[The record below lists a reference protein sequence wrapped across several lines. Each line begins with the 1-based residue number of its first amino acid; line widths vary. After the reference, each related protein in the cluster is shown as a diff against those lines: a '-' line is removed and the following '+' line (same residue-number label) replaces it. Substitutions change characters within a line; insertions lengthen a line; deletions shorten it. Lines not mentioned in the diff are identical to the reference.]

1 MEHLLYALI
10 SLAMRWLEPRHNAQL
25 QFLREQ
31 IRILRA
37 RVDADRVVPTPA
49 ERAELLRIGALL
61 DHDVAELMHIVRPA
75 TYQRWR
81 REQRRGH
88 VPKKTGR
95 PPTAR
100 AIRDL
105 VERMARE
112 NLRWGYRRIVGELK
126 KLGILLCASTARNIL
141 VESGIHPAPDKN
153 RKNPAIPWAQFI
165 QANLDSMVATDF
177 LTKDIYTPF
186 GRYTAYVLIFIH
198 LGSRKVYASPATYAP
213 NGAWVAQQGHNA
225 RMWLE
230 DEGLDAR
237 YLVHDGDA
245 KFSAHFRESWRPEA
259 RCLRTPPRAPMA
271 NAYAESFIG
280 TLKHEC
286 LNHFVCFSPQQL
298 DRIVSLW
305 LAHYHTQRPHQGKE
319 IGNNV
324 LDASFQPQS
333 VGKVRCKR
341 QLGGIITHYYREAA

>member
-1 MEHLLYALI
+1 MENLLYALI

-31 IRILRA
+31 IRILRV

-61 DHDVAELMHIVRPA
+61 DHEVSDLMHVVRPA
-75 TYQRWR
+75 TYHRWR
-81 REQRRGH
+81 REQRKGY

-95 PPTAR
+95 PPTAV
-100 AIRDL
+100 AIREL

-126 KLGILLCASTARNIL
+126 KLGIFLCPSTARNIL
-141 VESGIHPAPDKN
+141 VEAGIHPAPDKT
-153 RKNPAIPWAQFI
+153 RRNPAIPWAQFI
-165 QANLDSMVATDF
+165 QANLCSMVATDF

-198 LGSRKVYASPATYAP
+198 LGSRKVYCSPATHAP
-213 NGAWVAQQGHNA
+213 KGDWVAQQGRNA

-230 DEGLDAR
+230 DEGLEAR
-237 YLVHDGDA
+237 FLVHDGDA
-245 KFSAHFRESWRPEA
+245 KFYAHFRASWRPEV
-259 RCLRTPPRAPMA
+259 RCLRTPPRSPTA
-271 NAYAESFIG
+271 NSYAESFIG

-324 LDASFQPQS
+324 LDANFRPQA
-333 VGKVRCKR
+333 VGEARCKR
-341 QLGGIITHYYREAA
+341 QLGGVITHYYREAA

>member
-1 MEHLLYALI
+1 MENLFYAMI
-10 SLAMRWLEPRHNAQL
+10 SLAMRWLEPRHNAQV

-31 IRILRA
+31 IRILRS
-37 RVDADRVVPTPA
+37 RLDVERIVPTPA

-61 DHDVAELMHIVRPA
+61 DHDVAELMHIVRPE

-81 REQRRGH
+81 REQRIGY
-88 VPKKTGR
+88 VPKKAGR
-95 PPTAR
+95 PPTGQV
-100 AIRDL
+100 IREL

-126 KLGILLCASTARNIL
+126 KLGILLCPTTARNIL
-141 VESGIHPAPDKN
+141 QEAGIHPTPDKS
-153 RKNPAIPWAQFI
+153 RRNPPIPWKQFI
-165 QANLDSMVATDF
+165 QANLDSMVGCDF
-177 LTKDIYTPF
+177 FTKDIYTPL
-186 GRYTAYVLIFIH
+186 GKYTAYVLIFIH
-198 LGSRKVYASPATYAP
+198 LGSRKVYASPATYSP
-213 NGAWVAQQGHNA
+213 HEGWVVQQGRNA

-230 DEGLDAR
+230 DEGLEAR
-237 YLVHDGDA
+237 FLVHDGDA
-245 KFSAHFRESWRPEA
+245 KFSAHFRESWKPDV
-259 RCLRTPPRAPMA
+259 RCLRTPPRSPMA

-305 LAHYHTQRPHQGKE
+305 LAHYLTQRPHQGRE

-324 LDASFQPQS
+324 LDANFQPQS
-333 VGKVRCKR
+333 VGEVRCKR